1 MKYLVGSLSD
11 FSILTT
17 EIIDEEGGLV
27 TAKLFECPTAA
38 KMAANKLT
46 LGLVLVPAR
55 ELGATDIENQELRQ
69 RIQDL
74 IKENESLHSQLNDEI
89 S

>member
-1 MKYLVGSLSD
+1 MKYLVSSLSD

-27 TAKLFECPTAA
+27 TAELFECPTAA
-38 KMAANKLT
+38 KLAAEKIT
-46 LGLVLVPAR
+46 LGMVLVPLR
-55 ELGATDIENQELRQ
+55 EIGATDIENQELRQ

-74 IKENESLHSQLNDEI
+74 TRENESLRSQLNDLN
-89 S
+89 